1 MSKIDLFD
9 SVFYII
15 LGCIVFV
22 CASNN
27 TADFTAV
34 GPAFFPRMIATAMI
48 AVNVIRL
55 ILLFYSKSKWKNEY
69 KSANREGVKSFLLII
84 VSLLAYYLM
93 NYLVG
98 FPVATVI
105 FVFCLCYLLGE
116 KKIIHNIVYSLAISG
131 IITSIFKWI
140 LVLPLPQGIIL

>member
-22 CASNN
+22 FASNN
-27 TADFTAV
+27 TAEFTAV
-34 GPAFFPRMIATAMI
+34 SPAFFPRMIATAMI
-48 AVNVIRL
+48 TVNIIRL
-55 ILLFYSKSKWKNEY
+55 ILLFYPKSKREYEY
-69 KSANREGVKSFLLII
+69 KTVNREGLKSFLLITI
-84 VSLLAYYLM
+84 SLLAYYVM
-93 NYLVG
+93 NYIVG

-116 KKIIHNIVYSLAISG
+116 KKIILNIVYSLAISG

>member
-22 CASNN
+22 CASSN
-27 TADFTAV
+27 TAEFTAV
-34 GPAFFPRMIATAMI
+34 SPAFFPRMIAIVMI
-48 AVNVIRL
+48 AVNIMRL
-55 ILLFYSKSKWKNEY
+55 IFLFYPKNKEIYEY
-69 KSANREGVKSFLLII
+69 KKVNREGIKSFLLITI
-84 VSLLAYYLM
+84 SLLSYYII
-93 NYLVG
+93 NYIVG

-105 FVFCLCYLLGE
+105 FIFCLCYLLGE
-116 KKIIHNIVYSLAISG
+116 RKIIQNLIYSIVISG

-140 LVLPLPQGIIL
+140 LVLPLPQGVIF